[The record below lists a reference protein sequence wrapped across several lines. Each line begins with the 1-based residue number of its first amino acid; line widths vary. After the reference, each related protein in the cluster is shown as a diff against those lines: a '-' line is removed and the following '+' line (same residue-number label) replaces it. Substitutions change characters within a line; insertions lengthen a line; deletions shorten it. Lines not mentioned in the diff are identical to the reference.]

1 MNREKM
7 SLQETKLNVMQKI
20 MNVSQLSLLDKI
32 DKLLEEE
39 MIVGYT
45 VNGNPL
51 TKEAYD
57 LRLLKAEEQLSK
69 GDFISQE
76 DLEKES
82 DKW

>member
-1 MNREKM
+1 M
-7 SLQETKLNVMQKI
+7 SLQETKWNVMQKI
-20 MNVSQLSLLDKI
+20 MNVSQPSLLDKI
-32 DKLLEEE
+32 NKLLEKE

-57 LRLLKAEEQLSK
+57 GRLQKAEEQLSK
-69 GDFISQE
+69 GNFISQE
-76 DLEKES
+76 DLEQES

>member
-1 MNREKM
+1 MKENM
-7 SLQETKLNVMQKI
+7 SIQETKLNVMQKI
-20 MNVSQLSLLDKI
+20 MNVSQPSLLDKI

-51 TKEAYD
+51 TKKAYD
-57 LRLLKAEEQLSK
+57 LRLLKTEEQLSN
-69 GDFISQE
+69 GNFISQE
-76 DLEKES
+76 DLEQEL